1 MEVIQTSVFSVL
13 KRFPDRKDSIKD
25 LFRKSETFQ
34 ILCEDYRQC
43 IVALKH
49 WDASQSEEAQARG
62 TEYSA
67 LMEELE
73 QEILNSLIEYAKKR

>member
-1 MEVIQTSVFSVL
+1 MQIIETSIFNVL
-13 KRFPDRKDSIKD
+13 KRFSDRNDSIKA

-34 ILCEDYRQC
+34 TLCEDYRQC